1 MDKRQRLVEVPTC
14 VDIYA
19 LRSEFGVRRRSAQS
33 LADQNPSFPLPR
45 VPGTNDFQFAE
56 VILTDS
62 NGNSPRRSGRCN
74 RCHEAVAD
82 LASIAMA

>member
-33 LADQNPSFPLPR
+33 LAGQSPSFPLPR
-45 VPGTNDFQFAE
+45 VPGTKDFQLAE
-56 VILTDS
+56 VILTD
-62 NGNSPRRSGRCN
+62 GNSAIRFDAAVDATAVTKDARS
-74 RCHEAVAD
+74 
-82 LASIAMA
+82 LK